1 MSSAPDSHLRELYRR
16 GVQLLLEGQARD
28 AAGALREPADAGSPE
43 AALALA
49 KALLELGE
57 GAAAYDRLGP
67 LLATPPADPGLH
79 AYLQLLTAR
88 ALSTAG
94 RPDEAIRLLEEAP
107 RSDPRME
114 PVARDM
120 RRRVERGRSVILKF

>member
-1 MSSAPDSHLRELYRR
+1 MTTLVRSATLSYFIDVAS
-16 GVQLLLEGQARD
+16 QC
-28 AAGALREPADAGSPE
+28 
-43 AALALA
+43 
-49 KALLELGE
+49 
-57 GAAAYDRLGP
+57 
-67 LLATPPADPGLH
+67 GLD
-79 AYLQLLTAR
+79 AR
-88 ALSTAG
+88 ALATAG